1 MTIVGVLFAVVG
13 HWASLRQNRKIFTDY
28 WTFSFEPHIQSLN
41 RCWTC
46 LEERPYKPYIPVSSW
61 GIYSKPDELQA
72 NVIRQRNF
80 RQISITCFTESW
92 LIRSIPDSYKKVDYF
107 TSQRLDRDC
116 NCLTR
121 KMAVVNKQRCHPA
134 TWQCRRGCVRSTVK

>member
-46 LEERPYKPYIPVSSW
+46 LEERPYKPYIPVIIM
-61 GIYSKPDELQA
+61 GNLQQTGR
-72 NVIRQRNF
+72 VTSIRQGNF

-116 NCLTR
+116 NCLIR
-121 KMAVVNKQRCHPA
+121 KMAVVN
-134 TWQCRRGCVRSTVK
+134 